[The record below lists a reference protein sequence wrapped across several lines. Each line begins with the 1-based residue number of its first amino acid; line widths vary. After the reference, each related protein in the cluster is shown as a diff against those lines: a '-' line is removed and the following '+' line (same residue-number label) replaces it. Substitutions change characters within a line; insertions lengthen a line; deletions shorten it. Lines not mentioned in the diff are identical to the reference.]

1 MSCFYQSV
9 IIGLNFRSSD
19 LNMLWVWND
28 VDGCFPIGT
37 RQEHICI
44 GFLLTKIQL
53 SPDDHDDDD
62 DDGDDDDDDDDDD
75 DAFTLPATHKLAIK
89 RWSSGSISRKML
101 INLLVFNPLP
111 TSTPLRTKMKHWINV
126 DKKKTTIIL

>member
-1 MSCFYQSV
+1 M
-9 IIGLNFRSSD
+9 
-19 LNMLWVWND
+19 
-28 VDGCFPIGT
+28 DGCFPIGT

-53 SPDDHDDDD
+53 SPDDHNHDDDD
-62 DDGDDDDDDDDDD
+62 DDSDDDDDDEDDDAD
-75 DAFTLPATHKLAIK
+75 DDAAFTLPATHKLAIK

-111 TSTPLRTKMKHWINV
+111 TSTPLRTKIKHWINV
-126 DKKKTTIIL
+126 DKKKTIIL

>member
-1 MSCFYQSV
+1 M
-9 IIGLNFRSSD
+9 
-19 LNMLWVWND
+19 
-28 VDGCFPIGT
+28 DGCFPIGT

-53 SPDDHDDDD
+53 SPDDHNHDDDD
-62 DDGDDDDDDDDDD
+62 DNTDDDADD

-126 DKKKTTIIL
+126 DKKKNNHTVVLDVFMFLVL